1 MTHHMQSRVV
11 FTDLSEVFEALNI
24 ERDSP
29 KNIRR
34 TFSRFVE
41 LSQKLTSAMRKDYSQ
56 LKHESWNASDFSS
69 WNPITELLKYLRNED
84 QHGHQIS
91 ISVHERRFYP
101 MPSNFPYPTN
111 IEPGQLWVSEG
122 TWNLNDQLLNEVP
135 EGITCYA
142 IDPTT
147 FLPTDHEILPVR
159 IERFYI
165 LQAQSEEAINKLQA
179 AGTADIHIIAQQ
191 AFTIFS
197 DYCDFFCA
205 KTRD

>member
-1 MTHHMQSRVV
+1 MTHFMQTQVV
-11 FTDLSEVFEALNI
+11 FADLRDVFETLNI

-34 TFSRFVE
+34 TFCRFVE

-101 MPSNFPYPTN
+101 MPPNFPYPIN
-111 IEPGQLWVSEG
+111 IEPGQLWISEG

-147 FLPTDHEILPVR
+147 FLPTDHEIAPVR

-165 LQAQSEEAINKLQA
+165 LQAHSKETINKLQA
-179 AGTADIHIIAQQ
+179 AGTTDIHIIAQQ

-197 DYCDFFCA
+197 DYYDFFCA